1 MHMLDDLLIIA
12 NIEYVFLRKIN
23 EKPFNFNKFF
33 ENREKNFNN
42 PIKFD

>member
-1 MHMLDDLLIIA
+1 MLDDLLILA
-12 NIEYVFLRKIN
+12 NIEKVFLRKIN

-42 PIKFD
+42 PLKLD